1 MFFSA
6 VHQGGCGG
14 RRYVCGE
21 RGYVHL
27 YVGVY
32 GAKGQPQVLF
42 LRSCPFLEKK
52 IIPFTLILFV
62 CLSCA
67 HALQYVQRSED
78 HLWELVLSFHYVS
91 PRD

>member
-62 CLSCA
+62 YPVHMHSSMCRG
-67 HALQYVQRSED
+67 QRTTYGS
-78 HLWELVLSFHYVS
+78 
-91 PRD
+91 